1 MSLRTALIIAG
12 VFIVI
17 AVYLYTAIKR
27 RRDSRGSFG
36 RRFSRIDIPDVILD
50 HNGEQDEDEVAV
62 VFAPRLPD
70 DVVLPREEEIIDDL
84 PAVLNDAVEVNEAG
98 DKKNTKDQLDLFPQ
112 ARDRLAVDDEL
123 SSAAGSASVPKAGDS
138 GVLTLYVR
146 ARKGQQFSGTDLVK
160 ALNGVGMQFGDMSIF
175 HHFGA
180 GDLKCEVPVFSAANM
195 FEPGTFDL
203 GKIEA
208 FRTSGLALFMQL
220 PGPLD
225 GPVAFELLLN
235 TAQRLATLSGG
246 DLFAEPRTLLDS
258 GGIARLRDR
267 AGRYGD
273 AGA

>member
-1 MSLRTALIIAG
+1 MSLRTVLIIAG

-84 PAVLNDAVEVNEAG
+84 PAVLIDAVEVNEAG

-112 ARDRLAVDDEL
+112 ARDRLGVDDEL
-123 SSAAGSASVPKAGDS
+123 SSVAGTASVPKAGDS

-208 FRTSGLALFMQL
+208 FRTSGLALFMEL

-258 GGIARLRDR
+258 GGIAKLRDR

>member
-1 MSLRTALIIAG
+1 MSLRTVLIIAG

-17 AVYLYTAIKR
+17 GVYLFTALKR
-27 RRDSRGSFG
+27 RRDSRVSVD
-36 RRFSRIDIPDVILD
+36 RRFSGIDIPDGILD
-50 HNGEQDEDEVAV
+50 HNGEQDEDEEAV

-70 DVVLPREEEIIDDL
+70 DVVLPREDEIIVDL
-84 PAVLNDAVEVNEAG
+84 PAVRNDAVEADQSG
-98 DKKNTKDQLDLFPQ
+98 DKGNTEDQLDLFPQ
-112 ARDRLAVDDEL
+112 ARDRLAADDEL
-123 SSAAGSASVPKAGDS
+123 SVAAGSASVLKAGDS
-138 GVLTLYVR
+138 GVLRLYVR
-146 ARKGQQFSGTDLVK
+146 ARKDQQFTGTGLVK
-160 ALNGVGMQFGDMSIF
+160 ALNGVGMQFGEMSIF

-203 GKIEA
+203 SKIEA
-208 FRTSGLALFMQL
+208 FRTSGVALFMQL

-246 DLFAEPRTLLDS
+246 DLFTEPRTLLDS
-258 GGIARLRDR
+258 GGIARLRNR

>member
-1 MSLRTALIIAG
+1 MSLRTVLIIAG

-17 AVYLYTAIKR
+17 GVYLFTALKR
-27 RRDSRGSFG
+27 RRDSRVSFD

-50 HNGEQDEDEVAV
+50 HNGEQDEDEEAV

-70 DVVLPREEEIIDDL
+70 DVVLPREDEIIVDL
-84 PAVLNDAVEVNEAG
+84 PAVRNDAVEADQSG
-98 DKKNTKDQLDLFPQ
+98 DKGNTEVQLDLFPQ
-112 ARDRLAVDDEL
+112 ARDRLAADDEL
-123 SSAAGSASVPKAGDS
+123 SVAAGSASVLKAGDS
-138 GVLTLYVR
+138 GVLRLYVR
-146 ARKGQQFSGTDLVK
+146 ARKGQQFTGTDLVK
-160 ALNGVGMQFGDMSIF
+160 ALNGVGMQFGEMSIF

-203 GKIEA
+203 SKIEA
-208 FRTSGLALFMQL
+208 FRTSGVALFMQL

-246 DLFAEPRTLLDS
+246 DLFTEPRTLLDS
-258 GGIARLRDR
+258 GGIARLRNR

>member
-1 MSLRTALIIAG
+1 MSLRTVLIIAG

-17 AVYLYTAIKR
+17 GVYLFTALKR
-27 RRDSRGSFG
+27 RRDSRVSFD
-36 RRFSRIDIPDVILD
+36 RSFSRIDIPDVILD
-50 HNGEQDEDEVAV
+50 HNGEQDEDEEAV

-70 DVVLPREEEIIDDL
+70 DVVLPREDEIIVDL
-84 PAVLNDAVEVNEAG
+84 PAVRNDAVEADQSG
-98 DKKNTKDQLDLFPQ
+98 DKGNTEDQLDLFPQ
-112 ARDRLAVDDEL
+112 ARDRLAADDEL
-123 SSAAGSASVPKAGDS
+123 SVAVGSASVLKAGDS
-138 GVLTLYVR
+138 GVLRLYVR
-146 ARKGQQFSGTDLVK
+146 ARKGQQFTGTGLVK
-160 ALNGVGMQFGDMSIF
+160 ALNGVGMQFGEMSIF

-203 GKIEA
+203 SKIEA
-208 FRTSGLALFMQL
+208 FRTSGVALFMQL

-246 DLFAEPRTLLDS
+246 DLFTEPRTLLDS
-258 GGIARLRDR
+258 GGIARLRNR

>member
-1 MSLRTALIIAG
+1 MSLRTVLIIAG

-70 DVVLPREEEIIDDL
+70 NVVLPREEEIIDDL

-123 SSAAGSASVPKAGDS
+123 SSVAGTASVPQARDS

-160 ALNGVGMQFGDMSIF
+160 ALNGVGMEFGEMSIF

-246 DLFAEPRTLLDS
+246 ELFADPRTLLDS
-258 GGIARLRDR
+258 GGIAKLRDR

>member
-1 MSLRTALIIAG
+1 MSLRTVLIIAG

-27 RRDSRGSFG
+27 RRDSRGGFG

-70 DVVLPREEEIIDDL
+70 NVVLPREEEIIDDL
-84 PAVLNDAVEVNEAG
+84 PAVRNDAVEVNEAG

-112 ARDRLAVDDEL
+112 ARDRLAADDEL
-123 SSAAGSASVPKAGDS
+123 SSAAGSASVPQTGDS

-146 ARKGQQFSGTDLVK
+146 ARKGQQFTGTDLVK

-208 FRTSGLALFMQL
+208 FRTSGLALFMEL

-246 DLFAEPRTLLDS
+246 ELFAEPRTLLDS
-258 GGIARLRDR
+258 GGIAKLRDR